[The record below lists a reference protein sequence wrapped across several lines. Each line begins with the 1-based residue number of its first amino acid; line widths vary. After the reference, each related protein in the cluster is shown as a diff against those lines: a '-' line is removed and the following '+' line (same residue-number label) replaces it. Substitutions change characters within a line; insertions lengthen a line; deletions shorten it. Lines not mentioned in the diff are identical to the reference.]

1 MNPKKIKIKICS
13 VSYNLPPFVVAYEQ
27 NMAKIHNICKI
38 KCKLPKSHAMI
49 FNVHRMQVFQFQVAK
64 VYHNKN
70 IKLE

>member
-1 MNPKKIKIKICS
+1 MNPKKKKQIFCS

-27 NMAKIHNICKI
+27 NMAKIHNTCRIM
-38 KCKLPKSHAMI
+38 CKLHESHAMI
-49 FNVHRMQVFQFQVAK
+49 FNVHCMQVFQFQVAK